1 MRYHCELSPRLNSA
15 YKKLLKSK
23 KICMHIIKKF
33 CNLLACKELINP
45 EWLMKPVEDLVA
57 NAVDLRLL
65 ISAKING
72 QTICC
77 ILDTGSTFSLV
88 PHKIW
93 KSLKINPMLL
103 DCSVTYNINSA
114 SHRVSDAVI
123 GRITLPFQVTNSNG
137 EVQFI
142 MQDSLILR
150 KHLDLQYILL
160 GNDFMKANSISIS
173 FTPDSKSVLIKE
185 QKVEMLEPCSPSQ
198 NVDIFSAIFKKKS
211 LLVARM

>member
-1 MRYHCELSPRLNSA
+1 MV
-15 YKKLLKSK
+15 
-23 KICMHIIKKF
+23 
-33 CNLLACKELINP
+33 
-45 EWLMKPVEDLVA
+45 MKPAEDLVA
-57 NAVDLRLL
+57 NAVDLGLL

-123 GRITLPFQVTNSNG
+123 GCITLPFQVTNSNG

-150 KHLDLQYILL
+150 EHLDLQYIFL
-160 GNDFMKANSISIS
+160 GNDFMKANSVSIQY
-173 FTPDSKSVLIKE
+173 TPDSKSVLIND
-185 QKVEMLEPCSPSQ
+185 QKVEM
-198 NVDIFSAIFKKKS
+198 
-211 LLVARM
+211 